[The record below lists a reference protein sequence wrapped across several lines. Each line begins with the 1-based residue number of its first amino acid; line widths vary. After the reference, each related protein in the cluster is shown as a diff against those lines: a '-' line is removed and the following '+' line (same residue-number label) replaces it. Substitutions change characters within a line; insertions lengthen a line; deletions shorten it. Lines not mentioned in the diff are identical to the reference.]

1 MDEQEEL
8 RQATRIL
15 MENRWVTRKDMPE
28 EYLLIRRLERPLRHF
43 FRDRCG
49 WPLLV
54 TAQFYKLEKI
64 PAQAQSF
71 MGLAPMQSREDYV
84 LLACV
89 LASLEEYE
97 TGGQFLLG
105 ELAEALLSYYP
116 EDAFTSKL
124 NWEDYSWRKALIRVL
139 KFLAE
144 EKIIN
149 IVDDESEGFVSA
161 GLKDGVMGGEA
172 LYEVTSLSRYFLR
185 SFPKELQYYSSLQ
198 ELAEADFFTE
208 NTEEA
213 QAARQRRQ
221 RLYRSLLLTPV
232 LYKGEDP
239 LDFLYLRNRRERFI
253 NDLSDY
259 LGLHYELYQNAAL
272 AVSHEQNT
280 WFRDVFPAKF
290 RGLHDIMLHMSHYL
304 RQLPKET
311 LAHPFSQEEWLEH
324 LAALSEATRS
334 GWTKEYREMK
344 QERLSGE
351 LLSEMQAWGM
361 AKVGADGSVTLLSA
375 AFRHEGAYPKDYGK
389 KKEAEE
395 DK

>member
-8 RQATRIL
+8 RQAAQIL

-89 LASLEEYE
+89 LAFLEEYE

-290 RGLHDIMLHMSHYL
+290 RGLHDIMLHLSHYL

-324 LAALSEATRS
+324 LAALAEATRS

-344 QERLSGE
+344 QERLSRE

-361 AKVGADGSVTLLSA
+361 ARVGADGSVTLLSA
-375 AFRHEGAYPKDYGK
+375 AFRHEGAYPKKYG

>member
-8 RQATRIL
+8 RQAAQIL

-89 LASLEEYE
+89 LAFLEEYE

-232 LYKGEDP
+232 FYKGEDP

-290 RGLHDIMLHMSHYL
+290 RGLHDIMLHLSHYL

-324 LAALSEATRS
+324 LAALAEATRS

-344 QERLSGE
+344 QERLSRE
-351 LLSEMQAWGM
+351 LLAEMQAWGM
-361 AKVGADGSVTLLSA
+361 ARVGADGSITLLSA
-375 AFRHEGAYPKDYGK
+375 AFRHEGAYPKKYG

>member
-8 RQATRIL
+8 RQAAQIL

-89 LASLEEYE
+89 LAFLEEYE

-232 LYKGEDP
+232 LYKGEDS

-290 RGLHDIMLHMSHYL
+290 RGLHDIMLHLSHYL

-324 LAALSEATRS
+324 LAALAEATRS

-344 QERLSGE
+344 QERLSRE
-351 LLSEMQAWGM
+351 LLAEMQAWGM
-361 AKVGADGSVTLLSA
+361 ARVGADGSVTLLSA
-375 AFRHEGAYPKDYGK
+375 AFRHEGAYPKKYG

>member
-8 RQATRIL
+8 RQAAQIL

-89 LASLEEYE
+89 LAFLEEYE

-149 IVDDESEGFVSA
+149 IVDDESEGFVTD
-161 GLKDGVMGGEA
+161 GLKDGIMGGEA

-185 SFPKELQYYSSLQ
+185 RFPKELQYYSSLQ

-232 LYKGEDP
+232 LYKGEDS

-280 WFRDVFPAKF
+280 WFRDIFPAKF
-290 RGLHDIMLHMSHYL
+290 RGLHDIMLHLSHYL

-324 LAALSEATRS
+324 LSALAEATRS

-344 QERLSGE
+344 QERLSRE
-351 LLSEMQAWGM
+351 LLAEMQAWGM
-361 AKVGADGSVTLLSA
+361 ARVGADGSVTLLSA
-375 AFRHEGAYPKDYGK
+375 AFRHEGAYPKKYG

>member
-8 RQATRIL
+8 RQAAQIL

-89 LASLEEYE
+89 LAFLEEYE

-208 NTEEA
+208 STEEA

-290 RGLHDIMLHMSHYL
+290 RGLHDIMLHLSHYL

-324 LAALSEATRS
+324 LAALAEATRS

-344 QERLSGE
+344 QERLSRE
-351 LLSEMQAWGM
+351 LLAEMQAWGM
-361 AKVGADGSVTLLSA
+361 ARVGADGSVTLLSA
-375 AFRHEGAYPKDYGK
+375 AFRHEGAYPKKYG

>member
-8 RQATRIL
+8 RQAAQIL

-89 LASLEEYE
+89 LAFLEEYE

-144 EKIIN
+144 ETIIN

-290 RGLHDIMLHMSHYL
+290 RGLHDIMLHLSHYL

-324 LAALSEATRS
+324 LAALAEATRS

-344 QERLSGE
+344 QERLSRE
-351 LLSEMQAWGM
+351 LLAEMQAWGM
-361 AKVGADGSVTLLSA
+361 ARVGADGSVTLLSA
-375 AFRHEGAYPKDYGK
+375 AFRHEGAYPKKYG

>member
-8 RQATRIL
+8 RQAAQIL

-89 LASLEEYE
+89 LAFLEEYE

-232 LYKGEDP
+232 LYKCEDP

-290 RGLHDIMLHMSHYL
+290 RGLHDIMLHLSHYL

-311 LAHPFSQEEWLEH
+311 LAHPFSQEGWLEH
-324 LAALSEATRS
+324 LAALAEATRS

-344 QERLSGE
+344 QERLSRE
-351 LLSEMQAWGM
+351 LLAEMQSWGM
-361 AKVGADGSVTLLSA
+361 ARVGADGSVTLLSA
-375 AFRHEGAYPKDYGK
+375 AFRHEGAYPKKYG

>member
-89 LASLEEYE
+89 LAFLEEYE

-280 WFRDVFPAKF
+280 WFRDIFPAKF
-290 RGLHDIMLHMSHYL
+290 RGLHDIMLHLSHYL

-324 LAALSEATRS
+324 LAALAEATRS

-344 QERLSGE
+344 QERLSRE
-351 LLSEMQAWGM
+351 LLAEMQAWGM
-361 AKVGADGSVTLLSA
+361 ARVGADGSGTLLSA
-375 AFRHEGAYPKDYGK
+375 AFRHEGAYPKKYG

>member
-8 RQATRIL
+8 RQAAQIL

-28 EYLLIRRLERPLRHF
+28 EYLFIRRLERPLRHF

-89 LASLEEYE
+89 LAFLEEYE

-280 WFRDVFPAKF
+280 WFRDIFPAKF
-290 RGLHDIMLHMSHYL
+290 RGLHDIMLHLSHYL

-324 LAALSEATRS
+324 LAALAEATRS

-344 QERLSGE
+344 QERLSRE
-351 LLSEMQAWGM
+351 LLAEMQAWGM
-361 AKVGADGSVTLLSA
+361 ARVGADGSVTLLSA
-375 AFRHEGAYPKDYGK
+375 AFRHEGAYPKKYG

>member
-8 RQATRIL
+8 RQAAQIL

-43 FRDRCG
+43 FRDRCS

-89 LASLEEYE
+89 LAFLEEYE

-221 RLYRSLLLTPV
+221 KLYRSLLLTPV

-290 RGLHDIMLHMSHYL
+290 RGLHDIMLHLSHYL

-324 LAALSEATRS
+324 LAALAEATRS

-344 QERLSGE
+344 QERLSRE
-351 LLSEMQAWGM
+351 LLAEMQAWGM
-361 AKVGADGSVTLLSA
+361 ARVGADGSVTLLSA
-375 AFRHEGAYPKDYGK
+375 AFRHEGAYPKKYG

>member
-8 RQATRIL
+8 RQAAQIL

-89 LASLEEYE
+89 LAFLEEYE

-149 IVDDESEGFVSA
+149 IVDDESEGFVSE

-280 WFRDVFPAKF
+280 WFRDIFPAKF
-290 RGLHDIMLHMSHYL
+290 RGLHDIMLHLSHYL

-324 LAALSEATRS
+324 LAALAEATRS

-344 QERLSGE
+344 QERLSRE
-351 LLSEMQAWGM
+351 LLAEMQAWGM
-361 AKVGADGSVTLLSA
+361 ARVGAGGSVTLLSA
-375 AFRHEGAYPKDYGK
+375 AFRHEGAYPKKYG

>member
-8 RQATRIL
+8 RQAAQIL

-89 LASLEEYE
+89 LAFLEEYE

-161 GLKDGVMGGEA
+161 GLKDVVMGCEA

-221 RLYRSLLLTPV
+221 KLYRSLLLTPV

-253 NDLSDY
+253 NDLSGY
-259 LGLHYELYQNAAL
+259 FGLHYELYQNAAL

-290 RGLHDIMLHMSHYL
+290 RGLHDIMLHLSHYL

-324 LAALSEATRS
+324 LAALAEATRS

-344 QERLSGE
+344 QERLSRE
-351 LLSEMQAWGM
+351 LLAEMQAWGM
-361 AKVGADGSVTLLSA
+361 ARVGADGSVTLLSA
-375 AFRHEGAYPKDYGK
+375 AFRHEGAYPKKYG

>member
-8 RQATRIL
+8 RQAAQIL

-89 LASLEEYE
+89 LAFLEEYE

-149 IVDDESEGFVSA
+149 IVDDESEGFVTD
-161 GLKDGVMGGEA
+161 GLKDGIMGGEA

-208 NTEEA
+208 STEEA

-221 RLYRSLLLTPV
+221 RLYRSLLLSPV

-280 WFRDVFPAKF
+280 WFRDIFPAKF
-290 RGLHDIMLHMSHYL
+290 RGLHDIMLHLSHYL

-324 LAALSEATRS
+324 LAALAEATRS

-344 QERLSGE
+344 QERLSRE
-351 LLSEMQAWGM
+351 LLAEMQAWGM
-361 AKVGADGSVTLLSA
+361 ARVGADGSVTLLSA
-375 AFRHEGAYPKDYGK
+375 AFRHEGAYPKKYG

>member
-8 RQATRIL
+8 RQAAQIL

-28 EYLLIRRLERPLRHF
+28 EYLLIRRLERPRRHF

-89 LASLEEYE
+89 LAFLEEYE

-290 RGLHDIMLHMSHYL
+290 RGLHDIMLHLSHYL

-324 LAALSEATRS
+324 LAALAEATRS

-344 QERLSGE
+344 QERLSRE
-351 LLSEMQAWGM
+351 LLAEMQAWGM
-361 AKVGADGSVTLLSA
+361 ARVGADGSVTLLSA
-375 AFRHEGAYPKDYGK
+375 AFRHEGAYPKKYG

>member
-8 RQATRIL
+8 RQAAQIL

-89 LASLEEYE
+89 LAFLEEYE

-124 NWEDYSWRKALIRVL
+124 NWEDYRWRKALIRVL

-290 RGLHDIMLHMSHYL
+290 RGLHDIMLHLSHYL

-324 LAALSEATRS
+324 LAALAEATRS

-344 QERLSGE
+344 QERLSRE
-351 LLSEMQAWGM
+351 LLAEMQAWGM
-361 AKVGADGSVTLLSA
+361 ARVGADGSVTLLSA
-375 AFRHEGAYPKDYGK
+375 AFRHEGAYPKKYG

>member
-8 RQATRIL
+8 RQAAQIL

-43 FRDRCG
+43 FRDRCS

-89 LASLEEYE
+89 LAFLEEYE

-221 RLYRSLLLTPV
+221 KLYRSLLLTPV

-290 RGLHDIMLHMSHYL
+290 RGLHDIMLHLSHYL

-324 LAALSEATRS
+324 LAALAEATRS

-344 QERLSGE
+344 QERLSRE
-351 LLSEMQAWGM
+351 LLAEMQAWGM
-361 AKVGADGSVTLLSA
+361 ARVGADGSVTLLSA
-375 AFRHEGAYPKDYGK
+375 AFRHEGAYPKKYG

-395 DK
+395 DI

>member
-8 RQATRIL
+8 RQAAQIL

-28 EYLLIRRLERPLRHF
+28 EYLFIRRLERPLRHF

-89 LASLEEYE
+89 LAFLEEYE

-280 WFRDVFPAKF
+280 WFRDIFPAKF
-290 RGLHDIMLHMSHYL
+290 RGLHDIMLHLSHYL

-324 LAALSEATRS
+324 LAALAEATRS

-344 QERLSGE
+344 QERLSRE
-351 LLSEMQAWGM
+351 LLAEMQAWGM
-361 AKVGADGSVTLLSA
+361 ARVGADGSVTLLSA
-375 AFRHEGAYPKDYGK
+375 AFRHEGAYPKKYD

>member
-8 RQATRIL
+8 RQAAQIL

-89 LASLEEYE
+89 LAFLEEYE

-280 WFRDVFPAKF
+280 WFRDIFPAKF
-290 RGLHDIMLHMSHYL
+290 RGLHDIMLHLSHYL

-324 LAALSEATRS
+324 LSALAEATRS

-344 QERLSGE
+344 QERLSRE
-351 LLSEMQAWGM
+351 LLAEMQAWGM
-361 AKVGADGSVTLLSA
+361 ARVGADGSVTLLSA
-375 AFRHEGAYPKDYGK
+375 AFRHEGA
-389 KKEAEE
+389 
-395 DK
+395 

>member
-8 RQATRIL
+8 RQAAQIL
-15 MENRWVTRKDMPE
+15 MENRWVTRRDMPE
-28 EYLLIRRLERPLRHF
+28 EYLSIRRLERPLRQF

-89 LASLEEYE
+89 LAFLEEYE

-290 RGLHDIMLHMSHYL
+290 RGLHDIMLHLSHYL

-324 LAALSEATRS
+324 LAALAEATRS

-344 QERLSGE
+344 QERLSRE
-351 LLSEMQAWGM
+351 LLAEMQAWGM
-361 AKVGADGSVTLLSA
+361 ARVGADGSVTLLSA
-375 AFRHEGAYPKDYGK
+375 AFRHEGAYPKKYG